1 MFEITSIN
9 LEKNKVIVEDKTFGL
24 VYEFFEQNID
34 KALVVNDYQLQI
46 IKADG
51 SKKYFDILKR

>member
-9 LEKNKVIVEDKTFGL
+9 LEKNKVIVDKTFGL